1 LINATVIVVIT
12 CGFALPECCDIL
24 CPQVVKFNSPMA
36 ARAVGRE
43 GIPARVISMPSWELL
58 DAQPADYHVAVPP
71 TGLPRIVIEART
83 TLAWARYVGDRGSI
97 MGLDR
102 FGASAP

>member
-1 LINATVIVVIT
+1 MPASCDVQ
-12 CGFALPECCDIL
+12 LPE
-24 CPQVVKFNSPMA
+24 VGSAMA
-36 ARAVGRE
+36 AREQLVEE
-43 GIPARVISMPSWELL
+43 GIPARVISMPSWELF

-83 TLAWARYVGDRGSI
+83 TLAWARYVGDRGGI
-97 MGLDR
+97 MGFDR